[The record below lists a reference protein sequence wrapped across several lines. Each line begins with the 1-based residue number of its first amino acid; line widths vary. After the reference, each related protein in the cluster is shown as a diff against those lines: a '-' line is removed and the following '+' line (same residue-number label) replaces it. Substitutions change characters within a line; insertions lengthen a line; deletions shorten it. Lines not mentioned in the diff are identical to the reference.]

1 MNKIKT
7 IVISGGTHGNELT
20 GVQLIKKW
28 SANPALYKE
37 KVNDIV
43 VEAVLVNP
51 AAAAVCK
58 RYVDYDLNRS
68 FARQML
74 DGSPNSLNAEWNRA
88 QELNKLYGPKGNLTK
103 TDLILDIHNTEANM
117 GICLILS
124 EKNPFT
130 KRASAELMSEFPG
143 VYIYYQPEEREA
155 SSYFGTIAR
164 ADVCIEVGPQSHGT
178 IRASLFEKTE
188 KMVYRYLELAMEWNQ
203 GLLQEKPKKIV
214 SVYTQ
219 HKDIDYPRDSAGNI
233 NAMIHPQL
241 QNADYT
247 ELKSGDPLFRSFD
260 GEDIFYGEN
269 YSVWPIFINEAAYYE
284 KKIAMSLTLKTIEE
298 W

>member
-143 VYIYYQPEEREA
+143 EI
-155 SSYFGTIAR
+155 G
-164 ADVCIEVGPQSHGT
+164 
-178 IRASLFEKTE
+178 RASCRER
-188 KMVYRYLELAMEWNQ
+188 V
-203 GLLQEKPKKIV
+203 
-214 SVYTQ
+214 
-219 HKDIDYPRDSAGNI
+219 
-233 NAMIHPQL
+233 
-241 QNADYT
+241 
-247 ELKSGDPLFRSFD
+247 
-260 GEDIFYGEN
+260 
-269 YSVWPIFINEAAYYE
+269 
-284 KKIAMSLTLKTIEE
+284 
-298 W
+298 